1 MRAISILATIGVLI
15 LVSLTFVPEASAY
28 HAMVTMAA
36 LACAALALVTIIAT
50 RGRTAAGGGAA
61 TAEPRPAA
69 EAARPLDAAQMAN
82 QADAEVI
89 SFLATMQQR
98 GRLVDFLMD
107 DITAY
112 SDVQVGAAARVVHDG
127 CRAVLREHLTIRPL
141 REESEGSTVEVGE
154 GFAADEVRFIGAIGG
169 SPPFTGTL
177 VHRGWKVENINLPRL
192 LHREE
197 DRLPTIAPAEVEL
210 K

>member
-15 LVSLTFVPEASAY
+15 LASLTLVPEASAY
-28 HAMVTMAA
+28 HAMLTMAA

-50 RGRTAAGGGAA
+50 RGRTAAGGAAA
-61 TAEPRPAA
+61 TAEKRPAA

-98 GRLVDFLMD
+98 GRLIDFLMD

-127 CRAVLREHLTIRPL
+127 CRAVLKDHLTIRPL
-141 REESEGSTVEVGE
+141 RDESEGSTVEVGE
-154 GFAADEVRFIGAIGG
+154 GFAADEVRFIGAISG

-177 VHRGWKVENINLPRL
+177 VHRGWKVEKINLPRL

>member
-15 LVSLTFVPEASAY
+15 LASLTFVPEASAY
-28 HAMVTMAA
+28 HAMLTIAA
-36 LACAALALVTIIAT
+36 LVCAALALVTIIAT
-50 RGRTAAGGGAA
+50 RGQPSAGNA
-61 TAEPRPAA
+61 TAGSEQRPAA
-69 EAARPLDAAQMAN
+69 EAPRPLDPAQFAN

-89 SFLATMQQR
+89 NFLAAMQQR

-107 DITAY
+107 DIAAY

-127 CRAVLREHLTIRPL
+127 CRAVLREHLTIRPV
-141 REESEGSTVEVGE
+141 REETEGSAVEVGE
-154 GFAADEVRFIGAIGG
+154 GFAVDEYRLVGAVGG
-169 SPPFTGTL
+169 KPPFSGTL
-177 VHRGWKVENINLPRL
+177 VHRGWRVDKVSLPRL
-192 LHREE
+192 LRRDE